1 MEIKNIAVQEV
12 TAAGITYTVD
22 LESLTDG
29 VYLIPDSSPVTLAAN
44 IVVNFSGTPSDQQVI
59 TVGWG
64 SFILGANSITI
75 NGTALTGTQALSTGG
90 FEWLYINGAWTKNY
104 IVSLN
109 DASVVSASVLTDNS
123 LQLTKIAKASAGKVL
138 MWNATTD
145 PTATAITGD
154 VTVTSAGV
162 TAIAAGVI
170 VNADVNASAAIAL
183 SKLAALTASKVAV
196 TDGSGIITTA
206 NQVSPALGGT
216 GQDLSA
222 ATGFVTV
229 SAGTVSA
236 GAIADVITL
245 DVSFETGELGDFKIS
260 IPYACTVTEVYA
272 YAYKAIAATDNGTIV
287 PKNNGGTTM
296 TAGTITFTAS
306 DARGTAYTSSPSANN
321 TFSAGELLTLTTAKT
336 TAGGKVL
343 VSIKVTRTL

>member
-1 MEIKNIAVQEV
+1 MRLRNLAIETV
-12 TAAGITYTVD
+12 TSAGGTYTVD
-22 LESLTDG
+22 LETITDG
-29 VYLIPDSSPVTLAAN
+29 LYLVPNSPPLTLFAN
-44 IVVNFSGTPSDQQVI
+44 IAVNFSGTPIDQQVI
-59 TVGWG
+59 LVGWG
-64 SFILGANSITI
+64 QYVLSGNTMTI
-75 NGTALTGTQALSTGG
+75 NGTALTDTQALSSGAYE
-90 FEWLYINGAWTKNY
+90 FIYINGAWAKTY

-109 DASVVSASVLTDNS
+109 DVEKIDGNVLVDETVTLAKIEDVTSAYVVLGNASNR
-123 LQLTKIAKASAGKVL
+123 
-138 MWNATTD
+138 
-145 PTATAITGD
+145 PTATAVTGD
-154 VTVTSAGV
+154 IAITNAGV
-162 TAIAAGVI
+162 TSIAAGVI

-206 NQVSPALGGT
+206 NQLTPALGGT
-216 GQDLSA
+216 GQDTSA
-222 ATGFVTV
+222 STGFATV
-229 SAGTVSA
+229 SAGTWSVGS
-236 GAIADVITL
+236 ISDVITL

-260 IPYACTVTEVYA
+260 IPYACTVTEIYT